1 MLKISDRNNKKMAEK
16 EVRRPICN
24 KGKFS
29 SSKYNLG
36 KNKEKKPR
44 GRPSMM
50 PTNGM
55 IRMTIASEEE
65 NKAAR
70 RLATLK
76 EARTA

>member
-16 EVRRPICN
+16 EVRRPMCN

-29 SSKYNLG
+29 SRKYNLG
-36 KNKEKKPR
+36 KNKEGKPR

-70 RLATLK
+70 RLATLE